1 MIAII
6 YTSSAAMPSR
16 CMGTYRNVHVVAVNY
31 RNAWKNDYRPPSIR
45 SKEVLQVIASW
56 GPCNVGST
64 ERCSYQK
71 ALAAARDIR
80 DQWSNSADMATAE
93 QLIGAGGSA

>member
-6 YTSSAAMPSR
+6 YTASAAMPSR
-16 CMGTYRNVHVVAVNY
+16 CMGTYRNVHVIAVHY
-31 RNAWKNDYRPPSIR
+31 RNAWNPNFRPSSIR
-45 SKEVLQVIASW
+45 GKEVLQVIRSW

-71 ALAAARDIR
+71 ALAAAREVR
-80 DQWSNSADMATAE
+80 DRWNNAADMATAE